1 MKGGAAVSQGTE
13 PMPIGP
19 VGPPRAAPRARV
31 VAGLNLVAALV
42 IVGLMLLPLYWAVV
56 TSLKTLQQSYAIPS
70 SLVPP
75 TPTFAAYSEVLH
87 TQGGALLTSLVIALG
102 ATMLSLLIAVP
113 AAFALASFRF
123 RITGIVTLVLLV
135 TQTIPGIVLGISF
148 FKIFAEVHL
157 LNSYPGLIIADSTY
171 CVPFDILVIRAF
183 MVGLPHELIEAAR
196 VDGASSLGAL
206 LRVVVPLS
214 RPAIL
219 AAALFSFLF
228 AWGDFL
234 FALTLTTS
242 DAVVP
247 MSLSIYKYLGEYTSQ
262 WPDLMAAAIF
272 AAIPSGILLVLVQR
286 GIRGGIATAGLKG

>member
-1 MKGGAAVSQGTE
+1 MSAQRSRRRSSTISGVNLLGG
-13 PMPIGP
+13 
-19 VGPPRAAPRARV
+19 
-31 VAGLNLVAALV
+31 LV
-42 IVGLMLLPLYWAVV
+42 IVAIMLLPIYWAVV

-75 TPTFAAYSEVLH
+75 TPTLSAYSEVLR
-87 TQGGALLTSLVIALG
+87 TQGGALLTSLIIAVG
-102 ATMLSLLIAVP
+102 STVLSLLIAVP
-113 AAFALASFRF
+113 AAHALANFRF
-123 RITGIVTLVLLV
+123 RVTGLVTLVLLV

-148 FKIFAEVHL
+148 FKIFADIHL

-183 MVGLPHELIEAAR
+183 MISLPHELLEAAY
-196 VDGASSLGAL
+196 VDGATLLGSLVRIVL
-206 LRVVVPLS
+206 PLS

-228 AWGDFL
+228 SWGDFL
-234 FALTLTTS
+234 FALTLNTS
-242 DAVVP
+242 GNVIP
-247 MSLSIYKYLGEYTSQ
+247 ISLSIYQYLGQYTSQ

-272 AAIPSGILLVLVQR
+272 AAIPSAILLVLVQR